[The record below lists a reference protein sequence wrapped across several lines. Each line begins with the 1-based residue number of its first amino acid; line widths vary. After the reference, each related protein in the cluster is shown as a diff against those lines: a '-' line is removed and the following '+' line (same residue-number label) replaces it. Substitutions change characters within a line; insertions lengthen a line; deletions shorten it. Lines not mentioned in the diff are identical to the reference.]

1 MSLPARPKE
10 LVLIAAVAQNGVIG
24 IENRLPWKLPED
36 MRFFRQ
42 QTTGHT
48 VIMGRKTFDSLGKP
62 LPNRRNI
69 VVTRNPA
76 WQAEGAEV
84 AHSLDAALAL
94 CAGDDKAFVIGG
106 EELYRLSLPQANT
119 LLITRVG
126 LEPEGDARF
135 PDIDP
140 ATWHVANREEQI
152 AADGTRFAFVTYR
165 RSIGT
170 GQ

>member
-10 LVLIAAVAQNGVIG
+10 LILIAAVAQNGVIG

-62 LPNRRNI
+62 LPNRRNV
-69 VVTRNPA
+69 VVTRNMA

-84 AHSLDAALAL
+84 AHSLEAALAL

-106 EELYRLSLPQANT
+106 EELYRLALPAADT
-119 LLITRVG
+119 LLITSVA
-126 LEPEGDARF
+126 LEPVGDAHF
-135 PDIDP
+135 PDFDRK
-140 ATWHVANREEQI
+140 AWQVEMGETQHG
-152 AADGTRFAFVTYR
+152 ADGTPFTFITYR
-165 RSIGT
+165 RRAGAD
-170 GQ
+170 Q